1 MTFADLDS
9 YRQKTFQQH
18 AELVDILQE
27 MVNQFGH
34 YCEYGEEDKS
44 ELAVL
49 NRAIN
54 ILARIKA

>member
-1 MTFADLDS
+1 MTFSDLELS
-9 YRQKTFQQH
+9 KERLRREHT
-18 AELVDILQE
+18 ELVDILQE

-54 ILARIKA
+54 ILARIKT